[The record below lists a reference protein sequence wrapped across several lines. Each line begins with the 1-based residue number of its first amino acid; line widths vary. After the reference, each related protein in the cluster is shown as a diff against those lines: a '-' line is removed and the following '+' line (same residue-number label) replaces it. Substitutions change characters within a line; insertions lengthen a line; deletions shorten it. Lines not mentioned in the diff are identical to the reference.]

1 MVTENF
7 ETVVGTAEDLLREEI
22 PLKRC
27 ETHIYSKV
35 VQAAF
40 GRIRAMK
47 GKGFSFAQI
56 CDAYEKAGLLPG
68 DARAGSFRQAFQREC
83 ARRMKED
90 ELKKLVKDGDGT
102 EPDTAAAATV
112 DKAIPNTDDRVDKP
126 DQESEK
132 EKIRRITGTAV
143 NTGLGKIIKHADG
156 SFEY

>member
-7 ETVVGTAEDLLREEI
+7 ETAVGTAEDLLREEI

-35 VQAAF
+35 VHTAF
-40 GRIRAMK
+40 GRIRTMK

-56 CDAYEKAGLLPG
+56 CGAYEKAGLLPG
-68 DARAGSFRQAFQREC
+68 NARAGSFRQAFQREC

-102 EPDTAAAATV
+102 ETDTATAANV
-112 DKAIPNTDDRVDKP
+112 DKAIQSTNDRADKP